1 MDMLSLTTPGREL
14 RIMVCIWKS
23 WALLLTFS
31 CMRAV
36 SFLCIHIVD
45 GELDV
50 TTMDPT
56 LLSQIQ
62 DNQQLGK

>member
-1 MDMLSLTTPGREL
+1 MGIAINIFLYG
-14 RIMVCIWKS
+14 
-23 WALLLTFS
+23 
-31 CMRAV
+31 AV